1 MYDLDLAPE
10 AGPAAQGRPPATLP
24 HVPDGPAGHRE
35 RLRARAC
42 RTGVEVLPDYEML
55 ELLLFRAIPQ
65 RDVKPLARAL
75 VARFGSLSAV
85 LGAHPA
91 DLKGVSAV
99 DSRGRKLSVTDGV
112 ALDLKLT
119 HEAACRMTG
128 SAARRQLQEQAEGRR
143 SISSWSAL
151 NDYVR
156 TRLAHEAR
164 EQVRVL
170 FLDRKNQL
178 IADELMNRGT
188 VDHAPVYPREVVRRA
203 LDLSASALILVH
215 NHPSGDPTPS
225 GADVEMTRQVVDAAR
240 ALNIVV
246 HDHLVV
252 GRDGVAS
259 LKALGLM

>member
-1 MYDLDLAPE
+1 MELDLGIGQATAE
-10 AGPAAQGRPPATLP
+10 LRPSN
-24 HVPDGPAGHRE
+24 AGHRE
-35 RLRARAC
+35 RLRQ
-42 RTGVEVLPDYEML
+42 RTSRSGPESLADYELL

-75 VARFGSLSAV
+75 IERFGSLASAV
-85 LGAHPA
+85 GAHGA
-91 DLKGVSAV
+91 DLKAVVARDSA
-99 DSRGRKLSVTDGV
+99 GRKLRMTDSVV
-112 ALDLKLT
+112 LDLKLV
-119 HEAACRMTG
+119 HEAACRM
-128 SAARRQLQEQAEGRR
+128 SAQRARHELQEAPARRR

-151 NDYVR
+151 HDYVR

-178 IADELMNRGT
+178 IMDELMNRGT

-225 GADVEMTRQVVDAAR
+225 TADVEMTRMVVEAAR
-240 ALNIVV
+240 ALNITV